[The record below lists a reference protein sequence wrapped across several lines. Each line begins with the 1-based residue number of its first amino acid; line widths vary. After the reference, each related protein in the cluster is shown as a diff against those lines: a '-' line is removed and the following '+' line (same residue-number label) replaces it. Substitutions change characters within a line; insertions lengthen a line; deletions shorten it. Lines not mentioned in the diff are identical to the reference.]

1 MRMLRLNAYL
11 SLVRVDNLILTFL
24 SVLVGAYLESGEIFY
39 SPVWLAGLSA
49 IFLSAGGYVINDFWD
64 EEIDKINQ
72 PQRPLP
78 SGLVSPK
85 TAWYL
90 SFFLFILGIFL
101 AYLVNFYVWAVGM
114 ATAIFLFFYSF
125 KLKKTFMLGN
135 ILVSFWISLAFIYG
149 GLVFPQVSLSLIPA
163 NLAFFFHW
171 GREIVKDLQDQEG
184 DRKFW
189 ARTVPVNWGIK
200 KTMVLV
206 TAIFGL
212 LIILSGVPY
221 FLKIFN
227 WKYLILVI
235 LGVDLV
241 LIYVIIS
248 LWKDWSKE
256 NLARLS
262 GILKLDM
269 LLGLVAIVIAKI

>member
-1 MRMLRLNAYL
+1 MLRLKAYL

-39 SPVWLAGLSA
+39 LPIWIAGLSA

-72 PQRPLP
+72 PHRPLP

-85 TAWYL
+85 TACYL

-101 AYLVNFYVWAVGM
+101 AYLVNIYVWAVGM

-189 ARTVPVNWGIK
+189 AKTVPIFWGTQK
-200 KTMVLV
+200 ALALV
-206 TAIFGL
+206 TAIFSF
-212 LIILSGVPY
+212 LIILTAVPY
-221 FLKIFN
+221 LLNIFN
-227 WKYLILVI
+227 LRYLILAI
-235 LGVDLV
+235 IGVDLI

-269 LLGLVAIVIAKI
+269 LLGLLAVVMAKI

>member
-1 MRMLRLNAYL
+1 MPRLKAYL

-24 SVLVGAYLESGEIFY
+24 SVLVGAYLESGEILY
-39 SPVWLAGLSA
+39 SSIWIAGLSA
-49 IFLSAGGYVINDFWD
+49 IFLAAGGYVINDFWD
-64 EEIDKINQ
+64 KEIDKINK
-72 PQRPLP
+72 PHRPLP
-78 SGLVSPK
+78 AGLVSPK

-90 SFFLFILGIFL
+90 SFLLFLLGIIS
-101 AYLVNFYVWAVGM
+101 ACLVNHYVLIVSI

-149 GLVFPQVSLSLIPA
+149 GLVFPKVSLSLIPA
-163 NLAFFFHW
+163 HLAFFFHW
-171 GREIVKDLQDQEG
+171 GREIVKDLQDREG
-184 DRKFW
+184 DQTFW
-189 ARTVPVNWGIK
+189 ARTVPIYWGIK

-206 TAIFGL
+206 TAIFGS
-212 LIILSGVPY
+212 LILLSGVPY

-227 WKYLILVI
+227 WRYLILVI

-269 LLGLVAIVIAKI
+269 LMGLLAIVMAKI

>member
-1 MRMLRLNAYL
+1 MLKLKAYL
-11 SLVRVDNLILTFL
+11 GLVRPDNLVLTFF

-39 SPVWLAGLSA
+39 APIWLAACSA

-64 EEIDKINQ
+64 KEIDKVNK
-72 PQRPLP
+72 PHRPLP
-78 SGLVSPK
+78 AGLISSK
-85 TAWYL
+85 NALYL
-90 SFFLFILGIFL
+90 SVALFLLGIIL
-101 AYLVNFYVWAVGM
+101 AYLVNIYILTVGI
-114 ATAIFLFFYSF
+114 ATAIFLFWYSF

-135 ILVSFWISLAFIYG
+135 ILVSLWISLAFVYG
-149 GLVFPQVSLSLIPA
+149 GLVFPKVYLSLIPA
-163 NLAFFFHW
+163 GLAFLFHW
-171 GREIVKDLQDQEG
+171 GREIIKDLEDQEG
-184 DRKFW
+184 DQKYRAK
-189 ARTVPVNWGIK
+189 TVPILWGTK
-200 KTMVLV
+200 KTLILA
-206 TAIFGL
+206 TSIFGL
-212 LIILSGVPY
+212 LIILCGLPY

-227 WKYLILVI
+227 LRYLILVI

-269 LLGLVAIVIAKI
+269 LMGLLAIVMAKI